1 MIRPPIRALPLAV
14 AVALAGL
21 ASAGGASA
29 QGTVADA
36 CAGLPTQA
44 EEIACLRGAL
54 QESRAAL
61 ARERGASADV
71 PVPPPATQAA
81 RQSGTPSVRPSARA
95 PEQLGAE
102 QVASARREAA
112 AAEPARESL
121 MALAQAMRTDHLG
134 LVTLRLDNGQVWQQ
148 AEARGVPLRLRADR
162 QYPVE
167 INPSGFGGYRMH
179 FTDMGR
185 QIVVRRLQ

>member
-1 MIRPPIRALPLAV
+1 VIRLLPIATAAIALT
-14 AVALAGL
+14 GL

-29 QGTVADA
+29 QGPAADA

-61 ARERGASADV
+61 AREREAGADT
-71 PVPPPATQAA
+71 PVSPPAVQAAA
-81 RQSGTPSVRPSARA
+81 RQGAAPAVRPSARA

-102 QVASARREAA
+102 QVANSRREAA
-112 AAEPARESL
+112 VAEPARESL
-121 MALAQAMRTDHLG
+121 MALAQAVRTDHLG
-134 LVTLRLDNGQVWQQ
+134 QVTLRLDNGQVWQQ

-167 INPSGFGGYRMH
+167 ISASGFGGYRMH
-179 FTDMGR
+179 FTDMDR
-185 QIVVRRLQ
+185 RIVVRRLQ

>member
-1 MIRPPIRALPLAV
+1 VIRPSARPLSILAV
-14 AVALAGL
+14 TALAGV
-21 ASAGGASA
+21 AGIGPA
-29 QGTVADA
+29 QAQSPAADV
-36 CAGLPTQA
+36 CAGLATQA

-61 ARERGASADV
+61 AHERGPSA
-71 PVPPPATQAA
+71 PPPATPAAPPQVAPQGQA
-81 RQSGTPSVRPSARA
+81 A

-102 QVASARREAA
+102 QVASSRRPPAEAQP
-112 AAEPARESL
+112 EREQVQ
-121 MALAQAMRTDHLG
+121 AVAQAVRTDHLG

-148 AEARGVPLRLRADR
+148 AETRGVPLRLRADR

-167 INPSGFGGYRMH
+167 ISPSGFGGYRMH
-179 FTDMGR
+179 FTDTGR